1 MPNTHLK
8 KPCCVCLALCS
19 EIVDDMRSRNKS
31 LFSIFNAVGTQQV
44 PTIQPRLAIL
54 ASVTNAPA
62 DTPVRIVVMTP
73 SGQELFSADGKTIG
87 EDLTSVTDFPLEL
100 QGVIL
105 PEAGVYAVSLLAGG
119 ELIARRHFSVLV
131 GQPNA
136 PAATA

>member
-19 EIVDDMRSRNKS
+19 EIVDDVRSRNKS

-54 ASVTNAPA
+54 ASVTNAAP
-62 DTPVRIVVMTP
+62 DTPIRIVVHTP
-73 SGQELFSADGKTIG
+73 SGQELFSADGKTLG
-87 EDLTSVTDFPLEL
+87 GGLTSVTDFPLEL
-100 QGVIL
+100 QGVVL
-105 PEAGVYAVSLLAGG
+105 PEAGDYAVSLYASDD
-119 ELIARRHFSVLV
+119 LIAQRHFSVLV
-131 GQPNA
+131 GPPPA